1 MLVHL
6 KVRPAQRPRSA
17 CLRGRPCRMSRASGL
32 ALAAVLV
39 VLCAGRLAAAQ
50 LDPGREADPPCK
62 KAAASQDP
70 DGEELVGLFSTKTKE
85 LLDDKGAAHAKPAV
99 VVVFMNLD
107 GGKKQTQYVLKRARK
122 FRGGAQG
129 PRLRRRLPEGQQG
142 RHGGWHGQKGPCS
155 QPLVW
160 PTLLEQCLR
169 WLRAALWAR
178 VGSHPAR
185 TTTKRDCG
193 SAAVPAYTVPI
204 LPVWDHPGGLR
215 ARCQVGLRRT
225 HGHHPAH
232 AQQGPEACGEPGRCS
247 WCQARILRVDRRLQ
261 RDGACRLCRRVPRG
275 RAHRAHQAGPKR
287 RAVGTCSSVYILYY
301 IVIDIVWRKLRG
313 TLCA

>member
-1 MLVHL
+1 MLVQV

-99 VVVFMNLD
+99 VVIFMNLD

-122 FRGGAQG
+122 VAAERRGLAFAVASLKDSKDDMVDGMVKSDLARSRYRASVANTARAMLTLAQG
-129 PRLRRRLPEGQQG
+129 CPLGPSGEPSRWDDHEERLRQRCGAGVYSPDFACL
-142 RHGGWHGQKGPCS
+142 GPS
-155 QPLVW
+155 
-160 PTLLEQCLR
+160 R
-169 WLRAALWAR
+169 
-178 VGSHPAR
+178 R
-185 TTTKRDCG
+185 TTG
-193 SAAVPAYTVPI
+193 
-204 LPVWDHPGGLR
+204 WW
-215 ARCQVGLRRT
+215 
-225 HGHHPAH
+225 
-232 AQQGPEACGEPGRCS
+232 PGRTS
-247 WCQARILRVDRRLQ
+247 TFAWASSSARLT
-261 RDGACRLCRRVPRG
+261 
-275 RAHRAHQAGPKR
+275 
-287 RAVGTCSSVYILYY
+287 GT
-301 IVIDIVWRKLRG
+301 
-313 TLCA
+313 

>member
-1 MLVHL
+1 MLVQV

-99 VVVFMNLD
+99 VVIFMNLD

-122 FRGGAQG
+122 VAAERRGLAF
-129 PRLRRRLPEGQQG
+129 
-142 RHGGWHGQKGPCS
+142 
-155 QPLVW
+155 
-160 PTLLEQCLR
+160 
-169 WLRAALWAR
+169 
-178 VGSHPAR
+178 
-185 TTTKRDCG
+185 
-193 SAAVPAYTVPI
+193 AVASLKDSKDDMVTGVVKSD
-204 LPVWDHPGGLR
+204 L
-215 ARCQVGLRRT
+215 
-225 HGHHPAH
+225 
-232 AQQGPEACGEPGRCS
+232 
-247 WCQARILRVDRRLQ
+247 DRSR
-261 RDGACRLCRRVPRG
+261 
-275 RAHRAHQAGPKR
+275 
-287 RAVGTCSSVYILYY
+287 
-301 IVIDIVWRKLRG
+301 
-313 TLCA
+313 

>member
-99 VVVFMNLD
+99 VVIFMNLD

-122 FRGGAQG
+122 VAAERRGSTPYVIVPGEARRPGARRTKRVCWG
-129 PRLRRRLPEGQQG
+129 NSGVDGTRFPNGRRR
-142 RHGGWHGQKGPCS
+142 
-155 QPLVW
+155 
-160 PTLLEQCLR
+160 
-169 WLRAALWAR
+169 
-178 VGSHPAR
+178 
-185 TTTKRDCG
+185 
-193 SAAVPAYTVPI
+193 
-204 LPVWDHPGGLR
+204 
-215 ARCQVGLRRT
+215 
-225 HGHHPAH
+225 
-232 AQQGPEACGEPGRCS
+232 
-247 WCQARILRVDRRLQ
+247 
-261 RDGACRLCRRVPRG
+261 
-275 RAHRAHQAGPKR
+275 
-287 RAVGTCSSVYILYY
+287 
-301 IVIDIVWRKLRG
+301 
-313 TLCA
+313 